1 MISTRTYNNKLDSRA
16 SSLRKTHDKNSN
28 SIKTTDSSIKVSLRR
43 TKKSVECPK
52 NTYQPKVQRPM
63 IVPRAEKK
71 EFLLSE
77 TL

>member
-16 SSLRKTHDKNSN
+16 SSLRKNHDKNSN
-28 SIKTTDSSIKVSLRR
+28 SIRTTDSSIKVRLRR
-43 TKKSVECPK
+43 TKKSVECLK
-52 NTYQPKVQRPM
+52 NTYLPKVQRPM